1 MFNNYSYRKQCDL
14 TNRTSLT
21 TFDIEPKSFIV
32 MRNIFLLLFLTFIV
46 AKGFTQKNSSRLDLI
61 IIEGNCYEVLNL
73 LKSELKN
80 DSLAVSYFKKE
91 YIQITP
97 IPQKISTQ
105 KPEELIAYYNRIEN
119 KKLRSIHKEH
129 YYNRVLF
136 NE

>member
-1 MFNNYSYRKQCDL
+1 MK
-14 TNRTSLT
+14 
-21 TFDIEPKSFIV
+21 
-32 MRNIFLLLFLTFIV
+32 NIIFLLFLTFIV
-46 AKGFTQKNSSRLDLI
+46 ANGFTQKNSSKLDCII
-61 IIEGNCYEVLNL
+61 IIEGKCYKILNL

-105 KPEELIAYYNRIEN
+105 KPEKLIAYYNRIEN
-119 KKLRSIHKEH
+119 RKLRSIHKEH